1 MERAAPIGPLA
12 WTLPASIILALLT
25 VWGWLMFALLSR
37 TAPPACE
44 LLDRTAWLAAASA
57 ATAACLFPVAI
68 VSSVWVRVAASL
80 AAAALAGSAFWWL
93 TAQLF
98 PRFC

>member
-1 MERAAPIGPLA
+1 MERAAPVGPLA
-12 WTLPASIILALLT
+12 WTLPTSIILAVLT
-25 VWGWLMFALLSR
+25 AWGWLMFAIISR

-44 LLDRTAWLAAASA
+44 LLPRTAWLAATSA
-57 ATAACLFPVAI
+57 ASAACLFPVAI
-68 VSSVWVRVAASL
+68 VKPVWPRIAASL
-80 AAAALAGSAFWWL
+80 AGAALAGSALWWL